1 MTLSLPRSGR
11 GADRG
16 LRASR
21 AMRGSGAGV
30 PGDQAPVC
38 CVRAQWPRASRSV
51 WPSHSV
57 LHLHAGAAPPPCA
70 AVTGTQSGQRAEGKH
85 SSSARGP
92 PALTVWPVTRAQAR
106 RAGLGAIRKKVPQGP
121 VGGGGARNGTK
132 RGQNPGLIQ
141 QWVTGS
147 AHTCASAYEWDE
159 GGWGRGHPLGFLS
172 RFHPIPRALGWL
184 CPGRGAGGRLQTP
197 GVRALSPRP
206 WSPGCCFP
214 TAGSGSLR
222 PTSCT
227 SEPAQVL
234 PERGPAPHASLQGP
248 CVLRVPSRPGRRAE
262 ALGQRLIL
270 GLRTSWTREGGA
282 AFVLDARR
290 LPATPGLGRH
300 QGWGLCS
307 VPLRA

>member
-1 MTLSLPRSGR
+1 
-11 GADRG
+11 
-16 LRASR
+16 
-21 AMRGSGAGV
+21 MRGSGAGV

-106 RAGLGAIRKKVPQGP
+106 RAGGLGAIRKKVPQGP

-270 GLRTSWTREGGA
+270 GLRTSWTGKEE
-282 AFVLDARR
+282 
-290 LPATPGLGRH
+290 
-300 QGWGLCS
+300 Q
-307 VPLRA
+307 PLF